1 MQVFTTKEGN
11 KIDSLSLEMIRTE
24 ILIHTMERVENET
37 LFKIYDLF
45 RYLEKT
51 KGDY

>member
-1 MQVFTTKEGN
+1 MQTFTTPDGHE
-11 KIDSLSLEMIRTE
+11 ISEFDLTLMRSE

-45 RYLEKT
+45 KSIESAN
-51 KGDY
+51 

>member
-1 MQVFTTKEGN
+1 MQVFKTPEGN
-11 KIDSLSLEMIRTE
+11 EIDSISLELMRSE

-45 RYLEKT
+45 KSIESAK
-51 KGDY
+51 